1 MSESSAQSSWS
12 ALAEATSDDRHEAM
26 VQAFGAISVL
36 DEEARVGNC
45 AALLDQEA
53 PLDDKSLQ
61 LMAGSRL
68 RALAAMDGDAAFRVS
83 VAYEKA
89 EKQLPGSTGMR
100 RVFALQAAARGL
112 SLDEV
117 GRIEPFMPGIRAM
130 AGLAPARTERPIAAG
145 DLVVS
150 APAPKKGLFGKL
162 FSRS

>member
-1 MSESSAQSSWS
+1 MSETSAQSSWS
-12 ALAEATSDDRHEAM
+12 GLAAATPEDRIQAM

-45 AALLDQEA
+45 VVLLDQEA
-53 PLDDKSLQ
+53 SLDDKALQ
-61 LMAGSRL
+61 QMAGGRL

-89 EKQLPGSTGMR
+89 EKQQPGSIGMR

-112 SLDEV
+112 SLEEI
-117 GRIEPFMPGIRAM
+117 GKIESFMPGVREM
-130 AGLAPARTERPIAAG
+130 AGLAPAKTDRPIAAG
-145 DLVVS
+145 DL
-150 APAPKKGLFGKL
+150 AMADPAPKKGLFGKL